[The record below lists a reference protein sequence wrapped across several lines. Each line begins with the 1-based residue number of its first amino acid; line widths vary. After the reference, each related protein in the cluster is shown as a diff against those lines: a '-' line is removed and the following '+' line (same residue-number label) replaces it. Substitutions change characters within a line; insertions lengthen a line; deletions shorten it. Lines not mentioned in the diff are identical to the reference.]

1 MLKSF
6 FRTALRNIARNKV
19 QSVIQVLSLVVG
31 ITALILI
38 GLYARYELTYDR
50 CHENF
55 DRIYRLEFGERVG
68 QPTAPGHQIKLNFS
82 EVENVVRL
90 VNWEGKGKSL
100 NMRYEP
106 EGDSSAI
113 INISVPDY
121 YWADSSI
128 FEVFSFDFIQGN
140 PQTALRDPY
149 SAVLVESVARRIF
162 GAEDP
167 MGKSLGWLTVTGV
180 IRELEHSHMQINML
194 ISMTTDDSKPDY
206 PRGTPGYLNNY
217 APDYS
222 YITFLLLSKNRNPM
236 QVENRI
242 NEYFRANTPVWT
254 GIDFEQASYRL
265 RPLKDIYFATD
276 VNSEKNYSRH
286 GNLKMLRV
294 VITISFFVL
303 LLAVIN
309 YINLTTARAS
319 LRAKEIGI
327 RKVNGSSRQMLL
339 GQVMVESMVV
349 SLISFGVAVLLVIL
363 LLPGFNRLT
372 DAGMDLRFV
381 FSPLAWIIFFISALI
396 IGLLSGSY
404 PALVLTRFKP
414 VDSLYGQKVQGSGSL
429 AFRQFL
435 LTFQFI
441 ISIFLLVGVMVVYR
455 QIGYMKNA
463 DLGFNDKSL
472 VNINYYRWIENAR
485 ARLLIKQELEKIAGV
500 EEVAFSQGMLGG
512 EVIQLPQS
520 LLLEGEKIQ
529 ISYFGIDPDFFDL
542 MEINILE
549 GRNFSRMRPADYA
562 EVENYPAKVLV
573 NETAVRELGLG
584 SAVGTILSGERGP
597 MFQIIGVV
605 EDVHFNSH
613 HTPIEPCIYMW
624 SPWINMA
631 SIRLGEVGQKE
642 SLAAIKKELENLEPY
657 MVFDYTFLEETY
669 ALQYINDE
677 LTARI
682 VRNFALIALLIA
694 SLGLYGLSSFM
705 AVRKTRE
712 FGIRK
717 IMGASVS
724 SLSILLIRQF
734 TRWVLIAIAIA
745 SPLSWWLMNRW
756 LRGFAYHTGVAVWIL
771 ITAASIALLVSLLT
785 VLGQSLKT
793 ARTNPVDALR
803 YD

>member
-1 MLKSF
+1 MLRSF
-6 FRTALRNIARNKV
+6 LRTALRNIARNRV

-31 ITALILI
+31 ITAMVLI
-38 GLYARYELTYDR
+38 GLYARYETTYDR
-50 CHENF
+50 THKYF
-55 DRIYRLEFGERVG
+55 DRIYRLEFGDRVG
-68 QPTAPGHQIKLNFS
+68 QPTAPGHQIKQNFS

-90 VNWEGKGKSL
+90 VNWEGKGKSI

-113 INISVPDY
+113 INISVQDY

-128 FEVFSFDFIQGN
+128 FDVFSFEFIQGN
-140 PQTALRDPY
+140 PKTALRDPF

-167 MGKSLGWLTVTGV
+167 IGKSLGWLTVTGV
-180 IRELEHSHMQINML
+180 IKELEHSHMQINML

-206 PRGTPGYLNNY
+206 PRGTPAYLNNY
-217 APDYS
+217 SPDYS
-222 YITFLLLSKNRNPM
+222 YITFLLLNKNKDPG
-236 QVENRI
+236 QVEGRI
-242 NEYFRANTPVWT
+242 NEYFRSNTPVWT

-276 VNSEKNYSRH
+276 VNSEKNYARH

-327 RKVNGSSRQMLL
+327 RKVNGASRQILL
-339 GQVMVESMVV
+339 GQVMVESLVV
-349 SLISFGVAVLLVIL
+349 SLISFGVALLLVVL

-372 DAGMDLRFV
+372 DAGVDLKFV
-381 FSPLAWIIFFISALI
+381 FSPLIWLAFLLAAVI
-396 IGLLSGSY
+396 IGLLSGAY

-429 AFRQFL
+429 VFRQFL

-441 ISIFLLVGVMVVYR
+441 ISIFLIVGVMVVYR

-463 DLGFNDKSL
+463 DLGFNDKSV
-472 VNINYYRWIENAR
+472 VNVNYYRWIENAP
-485 ARLLIKQELEKIAGV
+485 ARQLIKEEVEKLAGV
-500 EEVAFSQGMLGG
+500 KGVAFSQGMLGG

-542 MEINILE
+542 MEMDIVE
-549 GRNFSRMRPADYA
+549 GRNFSRQRPADYA
-562 EVENYPAKVLV
+562 EAGNYPARVLI
-573 NETAVRELGLG
+573 NETAAHELGLE
-584 SAVGTILSGERGP
+584 SAVGTVLSGEPGP
-597 MFQIIGVV
+597 MFQIIGIV

-613 HTPIEPCIYMW
+613 HTPIEPCVYLW

-631 SIRLGEVGQKE
+631 SIRLGEKGQKE
-642 SLAAIKKELENLEPY
+642 SLAAIEEELEKLEPY

-669 ALQYINDE
+669 ALQYLKDE
-677 LTARI
+677 QTARI
-682 VRNFALIALLIA
+682 VRNFAVIALLIA
-694 SLGLYGLSSFM
+694 CLGLYGLSSFM

-717 IMGASVS
+717 IMGATVS

-734 TRWVLIAIAIA
+734 TRWVFVAIAIA

-756 LRGFAYHTGVAVWIL
+756 LQGFAYHTTVAIWIL
-771 ITAASIALLVSLLT
+771 LLAAFLALLVTLIT

>member
-1 MLKSF
+1 MFRSFLK
-6 FRTALRNIARNKV
+6 TALRNIARNRV
-19 QSVIQVLSLVVG
+19 QSVIQILSLVTG
-31 ITALILI
+31 IAALVLI
-38 GLYARYELTYDR
+38 GLYARYELSYDR
-50 CHENF
+50 CFENF

-68 QPTAPGHQIKLNFS
+68 QPTAPGHQIKQNFS

-100 NMRYEP
+100 NMQYEP

-113 INISVPDY
+113 INISVTDY

-128 FEVFSFDFIQGN
+128 FEVFNFDFIQGN
-140 PQTALRDPY
+140 PSTALRDPY

-162 GAEDP
+162 GTEDP
-167 MGKSLGWLTVTGV
+167 IGKSLGWLTVTGV
-180 IRELEHSHMQINML
+180 IGELEHSHMQINML
-194 ISMTTDDSKPDY
+194 ISMTTDDSKPEY

-217 APDYS
+217 VADYS
-222 YITFLLLSKNRNPM
+222 YITFLLLRKNRNPA
-236 QVENRI
+236 QLENRI

-254 GIDFEQASYRL
+254 GIDFEQAAYRL
-265 RPLKDIYFATD
+265 RPLKEIYFTTD
-276 VNSEKNYSRH
+276 VKSEKNYARH

-294 VITISFFVL
+294 VITIAFFVL

-327 RKVNGSSRQMLL
+327 RKVNGASRQILF
-339 GQVMVESMVV
+339 GQVMVESLVV
-349 SLISFGVAVLLVIL
+349 SLISFGVAIVLVVA
-363 LLPGFNRLT
+363 LLPGFNRLV
-372 DAGMDLRFV
+372 DADMDLRFV
-381 FSPLAWIIFFISALI
+381 FSPMLWMIFFMAAVFV
-396 IGLLSGSY
+396 GLLSGSY
-404 PALVLTRFKP
+404 PALVLTSFKP

-441 ISIFLLVGVMVVYR
+441 ISIILLVGVMVVYR

-463 DLGFNDKSL
+463 DLGFNDKSV
-472 VNINYYRWIENAR
+472 VNINYYRWIENTP

-500 EEVAFSQGMLGG
+500 KAVAFSQGMLGG
-512 EVIQLPQS
+512 EVIQFPQS

-529 ISYFGIDPDFFDL
+529 ISYFGINPDFLEL
-542 MEINILE
+542 MEIDILE

-562 EVENYPAKVLV
+562 EAKNYPAKVLI
-573 NETAVRELGLG
+573 NETAARELGLE
-584 SAVGTILSGERGP
+584 SAVGTMLSGESGP
-597 MFQIIGVV
+597 IFQVIGLV

-613 HTPIEPCIYMW
+613 HMPIEPCIYLW

-631 SIRLGEVGQKE
+631 SIRIGEKGQNE
-642 SLAAIKKELENLEPY
+642 SLAAIEKELEKLEPL
-657 MVFDYTFLEETY
+657 MVFDYTFLEDSY
-669 ALQYINDE
+669 ALQYLKDE
-677 LTARI
+677 QTARM
-682 VRNFALIALLIA
+682 VRNFALLALLIA
-694 SLGLYGLSSFM
+694 CLGLYGLSSFM

-717 IMGASVS
+717 ILGATVS

-734 TRWVLIAIAIA
+734 TRWVLFAIAIA
-745 SPLSWWLMNRW
+745 SPLAWWLMNRW
-756 LRGFAYHTGVAVWIL
+756 LRGFAYHTGVAFWIL
-771 ITAASIALLVSLLT
+771 IAAASLALLLTLLT

-803 YD
+803 DE